1 MSITLIVILRII
13 HILAGVFWAG
23 AAFMVAAFLEPN
35 ARALG
40 PDGGKFMQRL
50 VGQMHMTTI
59 ILVAAFLNVLA
70 GVWLYWIFSGG
81 FQVKWIASGHGLS
94 LTIGAVAAIVTFILG
109 LAVTRPTLLRM
120 GALGQEIQN
129 AGGPPNPEQMAAMQ
143 ALQKRLATVGRIGAA
158 LLVIAVIGMAVARYI

>member
-1 MSITLIVILRII
+1 MLTLIVLLRII

-23 AAFMVAAFLEPN
+23 TAFLLAAFLEPN

-50 VGQMHMTTI
+50 VGQMHLTTI
-59 ILVAAFLNVLA
+59 VLVTAFLNIAA
-70 GVWLYWIFSGG
+70 GIWLYWIFSSG
-81 FQVKWIASGHGLS
+81 FNMEWIGSDQGLS

-120 GALGQEIQN
+120 GALGREIQS
-129 AGGPPNPEQMAAMQ
+129 AEGPPKPEQMAAMQ
-143 ALQKRLATVGRIGAA
+143 ALQKRLATAGRIGAV

>member
-1 MSITLIVILRII
+1 VSITLIVILRII

-40 PDGGKFMQRL
+40 PEGGRFMQRL
-50 VGQMHMTTI
+50 VGQMRMTTI
-59 ILVAAFLNVLA
+59 IIIAAFLNVLA
-70 GVWLYWIFSGG
+70 GIWLYWIFSGG
-81 FQVKWIASGHGLS
+81 FQVNWITSGRGLT
-94 LTIGAVAAIVTFILG
+94 LTIGALAAIVTFILG

-120 GALGQEIQN
+120 GALGQEMQ
-129 AGGPPNPEQMAAMQ
+129 GTEGPPKPEQMAAMQ
-143 ALQKRLATVGRIGAA
+143 ALQKRLATVGRAGAI

>member
-1 MSITLIVILRII
+1 MSITLIVLLRII

-81 FQVKWIASGHGLS
+81 FQVMWIASGRGLS

-120 GALGQEIQN
+120 GTLGQEIQS
-129 AGGPPNPEQMAAMQ
+129 AGGPPKPEQMAAMQ